1 MASTTSGVRGAT
13 KTASQ
18 RAAASSPAKRMA
30 QATKNAAQ
38 PTSATASV
46 PATAG
51 KRAIPSWTQASARE
65 ILSQSVINARETGLD
80 VKVYQS
86 TRGTVVIEIMAHRIV
101 DGWIVPAEEESQK

>member
-1 MASTTSGVRGAT
+1 MASTTSGGKGAT
-13 KTASQ
+13 KTGS
-18 RAAASSPAKRMA
+18 RSAAAALPANSMA
-30 QATKNAAQ
+30 QATTNDAQ
-38 PTSATASV
+38 PTSETV

-65 ILSQSVINARETGLD
+65 ILSQSVINAREAGLD
-80 VKVYQS
+80 VRVYES